1 MVFTPG
7 RHDGEGFNDD
17 ETEAWREMHQLR
29 NQLETKWGCLVYIV
43 LLVGVAI
50 FLIIELLTG
59 TAG

>member
-29 NQLETKWGCLVYIV
+29 NQLGAKWGCLAYII

-50 FLIIELLTG
+50 FLIIESLTG
-59 TAG
+59 TAC